1 MTQNNL
7 VQDANLA
14 QPAGDQARQS
24 GASAALGLAEHGQVD
39 AHTIRARE
47 QERASL
53 QADIESFLA
62 TGGKVT
68 RVEPLL
74 RADLPCKPQ
83 NNYGK
88 GSL

>member
-7 VQDANLA
+7 AHRANLA
-14 QPAGDQARQS
+14 EPAGEQEGQS
-24 GASAALGLAEHGQVD
+24 GAAAAYGYPEHGQVD

-47 QERASL
+47 QERTSL

-62 TGGKVT
+62 NGGKVT
-68 RVEPLL
+68 SVEPLL
-74 RADLPCKPQ
+74 RADPPCKPQ